1 MKTFLFIIQILV
13 AGAVII
19 TAVRMYFT
27 INKLW
32 KRKSDQ
38 EVCNS
43 ISIFAYVL
51 AIAVHTPFMVKF
63 AFIDKNFVL
72 AVNDG
77 IQILSYSLVIL
88 IGTGFWVR
96 ANKRTG
102 FFTLVK
108 KALRLESKESG
119 HLMKSL
125 IRPSGAK
132 EIIEILQKIARLD
145 NELSDSEVKII
156 NDFAK
161 NWDIEI
167 PNLEEWQSGEQTS
180 LLDIRESVEKYL
192 NLTPP
197 VKQASELL
205 DLFRLIVK
213 ADNVVSKEEEL
224 FLAEA
229 TGLINGY
236 VHQEEN
242 PKMYQVLLV
251 PQKKKKIKA
260 MSEIFPNH
268 ELVERRGGKV
278 IIQGK
283 YYSKEFAEEVCKNYM
298 TLGIFSIWEEVD
310 TQPTAEAA

>member
-1 MKTFLFIIQILV
+1 MFLLIIQILV

-19 TAVRMYFT
+19 TAIRMYFT
-27 INKLW
+27 VNKLW

-51 AIAVHTPFMVKF
+51 ALMVHLPFMMKF
-63 AFIDKNFVL
+63 VLIDKNYVL
-72 AVNDG
+72 ATNDALQVLAY
-77 IQILSYSLVIL
+77 ILVIM

-108 KALRLESKESG
+108 KALRLETKESG

-125 IRPSGAK
+125 IRPSGAQ
-132 EIIEILQKIARLD
+132 EIIEILKKIARLD

-156 NDFAK
+156 NEFAK

-167 PNLEEWQSGEQTS
+167 PNIEEWQSGEQTS

-192 NLTPP
+192 NLSPP
-197 VKQASELL
+197 VMQASELL
-205 DLFRLIVK
+205 DLFKLIVK
-213 ADNVVSKEEEL
+213 ADNVISKEEEL
-224 FLAEA
+224 FIAEA

-236 VHQEEN
+236 VRKDEN
-242 PKMYQVLLV
+242 PKMFQVLLV

-260 MSEIFPNH
+260 MSEIFPNN
-268 ELVERRGGKV
+268 ELVERRGGRV

-283 YYSKEFAEEVCKNYM
+283 YFSKEFAEEVCKNYM
-298 TLGIFSIWEEVD
+298 SLGIFSIWEEIEI
-310 TQPTAEAA
+310 QQEAA

>member
-1 MKTFLFIIQILV
+1 
-13 AGAVII
+13 
-19 TAVRMYFT
+19 MYFT

-43 ISIFAYVL
+43 ISIIAYTL
-51 AIAVHTPFMVKF
+51 AIVVHLPYLFKF
-63 AFIDKNFVL
+63 ALVEGKYIPAL
-72 AVNDG
+72 NDA
-77 IQILSYSLVIL
+77 INIIAYSIIVL

-102 FFTLVK
+102 IFTLVR
-108 KALRLESKESG
+108 KALRLEGKESG

-125 IRPSGAK
+125 IRPSGAR
-132 EIIEILQKIARLD
+132 EIIDILKKIARLD

-167 PNLEEWQSGEQTS
+167 QNIEEWQSGEQTS
-180 LLDIRESVEKYL
+180 LLDIRESVERYL
-192 NLTPP
+192 NLSPP

-205 DLFRLIVK
+205 DLFRLVVK
-213 ADNVVSKEEEL
+213 ADNVVTKEEEL

-236 VHQEEN
+236 VKKEEN
-242 PKMYQVLLV
+242 PKMYMVLLV

-260 MSEIFPNH
+260 MSELFPNN
-268 ELVERRGGKV
+268 EMVERRGGKV
-278 IIQGK
+278 LIQGR

-298 TLGIFSIWEEVD
+298 TLGIFSIWEEI
-310 TQPTAEAA
+310 EAQAA

>member
-1 MKTFLFIIQILV
+1 MKTFLLIIEILV

-51 AIAVHTPFMVKF
+51 AISVHTPFMIKF
-63 AFIDKNFVL
+63 AFIDKNYVM
-72 AVNDG
+72 ATNDA
-77 IQILSYSLVIL
+77 IQVLSYLLVIL

-102 FFTLVK
+102 FLTLVK

-132 EIIEILQKIARLD
+132 EIIEILKKIARLD

-161 NWDIEI
+161 NWDIEL
-167 PNLEEWQSGEQTS
+167 PNIEEWQSGEQTS

-192 NLTPP
+192 NLSPP

-213 ADNVVSKEEEL
+213 ADNVISKEEEL

-229 TGLINGY
+229 TGLINNY
-236 VHQEEN
+236 VNQEEN

-260 MSEIFPNH
+260 MSEIFPNN

-310 TQPTAEAA
+310 TQQTAEAA

>member
-1 MKTFLFIIQILV
+1 MKAFNLIIEILFYS
-13 AGAVII
+13 AVFI
-19 TAVRMYFT
+19 TSIRMYFT

-43 ISIFAYVL
+43 ISIIAYTL
-51 AIAVHTPFMVKF
+51 AIVVHLPYLFKF
-63 AFIDKNFVL
+63 ALVEGKYIPAL
-72 AVNDG
+72 NDA
-77 IQILSYSLVIL
+77 INIIAYSIIVL

-102 FFTLVK
+102 IFTLVR
-108 KALRLESKESG
+108 KALRLEGKESG

-125 IRPSGAK
+125 IRPSGAR
-132 EIIEILQKIARLD
+132 EIIDILKKIARLD

-167 PNLEEWQSGEQTS
+167 QNIEEWQSGEQTS
-180 LLDIRESVEKYL
+180 LLDIRESVERYL
-192 NLTPP
+192 NLSPP

-205 DLFRLIVK
+205 DLFRLVVK
-213 ADNVVSKEEEL
+213 ADNVVTKEEEL

-236 VHQEEN
+236 VKKEEN
-242 PKMYQVLLV
+242 PKMYMVLLV

-260 MSEIFPNH
+260 MSELFPNN
-268 ELVERRGGKV
+268 EMVERRGGKV
-278 IIQGK
+278 LIQGR

-298 TLGIFSIWEEVD
+298 TLGIFSIWEEI
-310 TQPTAEAA
+310 EAQAA